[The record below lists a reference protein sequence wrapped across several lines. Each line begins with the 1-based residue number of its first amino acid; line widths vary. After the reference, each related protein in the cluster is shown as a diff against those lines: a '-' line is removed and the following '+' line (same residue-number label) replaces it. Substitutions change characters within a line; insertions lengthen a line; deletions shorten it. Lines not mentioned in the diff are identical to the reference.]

1 MKNKIILI
9 SIIFINLLFIS
20 VISALPAD
28 LSVTLLNQDPDPVN
42 QGQVVEVR
50 FQIQNNGAETV
61 DNIMVEI
68 LPSYPFTLYGGEATR
83 QIGKLRAAQSGADSV
98 IVDYKL
104 KVDEQAVEGDNEIEL
119 NILRDG
125 DLWLSYTENEFMI
138 DVDKQDA
145 PDIKA
150 YLRENTIVKEKSKGT
165 VTLELANINES
176 DAKFLQLTLIPTDDY
191 LLLSPSN
198 YVYIGD
204 VDSDDTESQDFD
216 IYVNKL
222 EDNFVSIPVLL
233 EYQDINGEQYTK
245 QLDLGFNVYNSRE
258 LSKYG
263 LRNKNNTFTIV
274 VLIVLGILAYYFY
287 RKKRKKKHV

>member
-68 LPSYPFTLYGGEATR
+68 LPSYPFTLYSGETTR

-104 KVDEQAVEGDNEIEL
+104 KVDEQAIEGDNEIEL

-245 QLDLGFNVYNSRE
+245 QIDLGFNVYDSRE